1 MALESKLTELA
12 AKKKAPVV
20 ESEVIN
26 VDVPYSYTPPSK
38 PEVPAVNKKVDP
50 QTVDD
55 IKTAYKPQPPQQ
67 DITIS
72 QQTYT
77 PSYDIIDPVK
87 VREQAQKMNPGIS
100 NTDLLLGLIPLATSA
115 LAGGAGE
122 GVDVS
127 GNYYMGLAK
136 DDKKR
141 TQTLEDK
148 LMEINKARA
157 IASAKSKGGSDK
169 LPTASNLVEVVGDD
183 GVTRYQWVADA
194 AGGKV
199 DPNKSSDGKNDRFQ
213 AAQKQ
218 AKELADRRMIL
229 QTRDKLISDPA
240 FKTARTRYQATNDAI
255 NVLNQKNP
263 IGDAGVKI
271 LFAKGIFGEVG
282 NLTAQEQ
289 ANFIGSPELERKFQ
303 GLLAKYRTGLLGE
316 RDRDDLLKL
325 AKHMRERSK
334 LDTRN
339 VAKAYTSGLQSL
351 GLDPSTVINP
361 LLESS
366 DVSPQFAKTFPVT
379 VRKKGLTAIVKNYEE
394 LDEAKKEGWE

>member
-12 AKKKAPVV
+12 NKKKTSIVDMPDIDVEGELVPQAP
-20 ESEVIN
+20 
-26 VDVPYSYTPPSK
+26 T
-38 PEVPAVNKKVDP
+38 VNKQVDP

-67 DITIS
+67 DITVS
-72 QQTYT
+72 EQTYKPT
-77 PSYDIIDPVK
+77 YDIVDPVK
-87 VREQAQKMNPGIS
+87 VREQAQKMNPGVS
-100 NTDLLLGLIPLATSA
+100 NTDLLLGLIPLATSF
-115 LAGGAGE
+115 LSGNGAGE

-127 GNYYMGLAK
+127 GKYYLDLAK
-136 DDKKR
+136 EDKKR

-199 DPNKSSDGKNDRFQ
+199 DPNKSSDGKDERFNK
-213 AAQKQ
+213 AQKQ

-303 GLLAKYRTGLLGE
+303 GLINKYKTGLLGE
-316 RDRDDLLKL
+316 ADRDDLLKL

-339 VAKAYTSGLQSL
+339 VARAYTSGLQSL